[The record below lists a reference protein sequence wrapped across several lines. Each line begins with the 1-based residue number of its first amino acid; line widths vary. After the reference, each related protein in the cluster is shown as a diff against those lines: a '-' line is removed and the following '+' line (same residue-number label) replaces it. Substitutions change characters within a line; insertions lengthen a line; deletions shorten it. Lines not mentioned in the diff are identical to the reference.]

1 MAVHKR
7 PLSPHLQIYKMPL
20 TAGVMSITHRI
31 TGVAL
36 AVGTLVLTYW
46 LLSIGLGEE
55 AYKGA
60 QAFLGS
66 FIGLVL
72 LFGWTLA
79 LFYHLFNGIR
89 HLFWDAG
96 KGFDIKAARS
106 SGMMVLAAAGIVT
119 VLVWIIALAMKG
131 GA

>member
-1 MAVHKR
+1 MAVRKR

-20 TAGVMSITHRI
+20 TAGLMSITHRI

-36 AVGTLVLTYW
+36 AAGTLVLTYW

-55 AYKGA
+55 TYQEA
-60 QAFLGS
+60 QAALGS
-66 FIGLVL
+66 IFGLIV

-89 HLFWDAG
+89 HLFWDAA
-96 KGFDIKAARS
+96 KGIDLKSAHL
-106 SGMMVLAAAGIVT
+106 SGLLVLASASIVS
-119 VLVWIIALAMKG
+119 VLVWIAAWVARG

>member
-7 PLSPHLQIYKMPL
+7 PLSPHLQVYKMPL
-20 TAGVMSITHRI
+20 TAGIMSITHRL

-36 AVGTLVLTYW
+36 AAGTVVLTYW
-46 LLSIGLGEE
+46 LLSIGFGEE
-55 AYKGA
+55 TYKEA
-60 QAFLGS
+60 QSILGS
-66 FIGLVL
+66 FIGLIL

-96 KGFDIKAARS
+96 HGLDIKSAHA
-106 SGMMVLAAAGIVT
+106 SGMLVLATAGTVT
-119 VLVWIIALAMKG
+119 VLVWIVAFILKG